1 VPYCPSATYL
11 PHFFFLRAAAALST
25 KFGYGRPAAL
35 ARAFAA
41 AFCAGVSVF
50 DFALGFFVSQNAF
63 FFIGNYNPKRE
74 ATCLF

>member
-1 VPYCPSATYL
+1 MSPY
-11 PHFFFLRAAAALST
+11 FFLRAAAALST
-25 KFGYGRPAAL
+25 KFGYGRPFAL

-50 DFALGFFVSQNAF
+50 DFALGFFVSQNATF